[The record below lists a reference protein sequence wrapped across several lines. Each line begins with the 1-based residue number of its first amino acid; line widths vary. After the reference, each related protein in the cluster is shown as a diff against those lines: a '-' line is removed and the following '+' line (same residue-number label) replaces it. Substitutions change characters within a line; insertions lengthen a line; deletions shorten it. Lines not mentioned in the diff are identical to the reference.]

1 MPYSAAS
8 LPGDGSREP
17 AAVASAFTTQSP
29 EAHLKSFRALVL
41 VLATAAAVAVAFS
54 PAAAS
59 QPGFAFLEVPAGAR
73 AAALGGAYAS
83 VARGAEAAFWNPA
96 GLADFTGTQFTGTHT
111 ETYQHLRHEQVAV
124 AGRMFGGGLA
134 GSLRAMYS
142 EPIPERDNLGNLVGS
157 FGSHDLEFLVGY
169 GRKVG
174 GGMSLGFTAQI
185 VRERI
190 ADLAASTWA
199 LGAGAAWNLSAIPG
213 ARASLS
219 VHNVGG
225 AGHYSF
231 EGTSGQ
237 PVALPAAVHG
247 GVSLAHGTFQDLT
260 GLLALEA
267 RATRG
272 RRALLSLGGELDS
285 PVGAA
290 LRFGLR
296 SGDDVAS
303 WSAGMGW
310 RTGALR
316 VDYAFVP
323 SRLELE
329 DTHRFSLSAAF

>member
-1 MPYSAAS
+1 MRSVRALTLS
-8 LPGDGSREP
+8 L
-17 AAVASAFTTQSP
+17 AAVA
-29 EAHLKSFRALVL
+29 
-41 VLATAAAVAVAFS
+41 ATAI

-96 GLADFTGTQFTGTHT
+96 GLAEFTGTQFAGTHT
-111 ETYQHLRHEQVAV
+111 ETYEHLRHEQVAV

-134 GSLRAMYS
+134 ASLRAMYS
-142 EPIPERDNLGNLVGS
+142 EPIPERDDLGNLVGS
-157 FGSHDLEFLVGY
+157 FGSHDLEFLAGY
-169 GRKVG
+169 GRKLG
-174 GGMSLGFTAQI
+174 GSMSVGFTAQV

-199 LGAGAAWNLSAIPG
+199 LGAGAAWDLSLIPG

-219 VHNVGG
+219 VHNLGP
-225 AGHYSF
+225 AGHYLF
-231 EGTSGQ
+231 EGTAGQ
-237 PVALPAAVHG
+237 PVPLPAALHA
-247 GVSLAHGTFQDLT
+247 GVSLAHGTFQNLT
-260 GLLALEA
+260 GLLALEGRVA
-267 RATRG
+267 RG
-272 RRALLSLGGELDS
+272 RRALVSLGGELDS

-290 LRFGLR
+290 LRCGLR
-296 SGDDVAS
+296 TGDDVAS
-303 WSAGMGW
+303 WSAGAGW
-310 RTGALR
+310 RAGALR